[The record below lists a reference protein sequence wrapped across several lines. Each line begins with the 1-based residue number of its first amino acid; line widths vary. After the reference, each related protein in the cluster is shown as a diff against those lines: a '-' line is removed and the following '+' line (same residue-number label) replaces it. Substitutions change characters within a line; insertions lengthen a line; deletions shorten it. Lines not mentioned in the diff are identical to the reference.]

1 MPQNIKGGGNHQML
15 GKCLKKLGG
24 GDCQMLGKCPKMEER
39 FIAVRLM
46 GHRDGGAGSWSPFKK
61 KKGFF

>member
-1 MPQNIKGGGNHQML
+1 ML